1 MRRMTCFISIILMIM
16 MTFGLYAGG
25 RKETATENSGQNQTQ
40 SDAESSA
47 SQFAKGRNFGG
58 KGMSTELPVNTAA
71 DNKSSRDIIASPDD
85 IYNRADF
92 KSGVSIDLNTMKV
105 TYSGS
110 ADESSVAITQDDNGV
125 SVKSTLSEQ
134 IFIEI
139 SGKFD
144 GTFSV
149 ESTEKGYAVI
159 LNGVSVTAKDGPA
172 LNLTS
177 KKRAFIVAAEG
188 TKNILTDS
196 AERNANTKKGAVYVK
211 GTLVIADD
219 DGDTNYGSIVVNG
232 GYKHGIYSDDYIRV
246 TGGDVSVNITARDA
260 VRCVNGFIM
269 DNGKLNI
276 LGTGSVTDEESKGIK
291 VDGEE
296 SEKNPGEGFI
306 VINGGDIKITTVS
319 KGITAGFKV
328 DEDAE
333 TESYADDPNPYVT
346 INGGNIDI
354 TTTGKPYEYYLADGT
369 KVNCSPEGI
378 ESKSDLT
385 INGGNIKLRCP
396 DDAINAAI
404 SVTINGGVIDVVSTE
419 NDAIDSNGS
428 FTVNGG
434 TVYAVGSGDPETA
447 FDCDNFPLIF
457 NGGTVF
463 GCGGS
468 NTTAPS
474 SDSTA
479 NVIMY
484 YKSITKGQT
493 VKIADSSG
501 KVLGSYEVQQSCSA
515 IIFSSP
521 ELKVGET
528 YTITVGASSEEIKL
542 DSNVTT
548 GGTSSFGGF
557 GRGGFGGQG
566 FGGPDFGGQPPEGDF
581 NGRGGWGRLDFN
593 GERPDGQAPQGD
605 FSRLDGQFPG
615 NGERPDGN
623 FGGRGGKRQ

>member
-1 MRRMTCFISIILMIM
+1 M
-16 MTFGLYAGG
+16 MTFGLHAGG

-40 SDAESSA
+40 NDAESSV

-58 KGMSTELPVNTAA
+58 KGGFPGMSTELPVNTAA

-85 IYNRADF
+85 IYNRDDF
-92 KSGVSIDLNTMKV
+92 KSGVSIDMNTMKV

-149 ESTEKGYAVI
+149 ESTEKGYVVI

-211 GTLVIADD
+211 GALVIADD

-333 TESYADDPNPYVT
+333 TETYADDPNPYVT

-434 TVYAVGSGDPETA
+434 TIYAVGSGDPETA

-493 VKIADSSG
+493 VKVTDSSG

-515 IIFSSP
+515 ILFSSP

-548 GGTSSFGGF
+548 SGTGGF
-557 GRGGFGGQG
+557 GGRGGFGGWG
-566 FGGPDFGGQPPEGDF
+566 KPDGNFDRQPPEGDF
-581 NGRGGWGRLDFN
+581 GGR
-593 GERPDGQAPQGD
+593 
-605 FSRLDGQFPG
+605 GQFPG
-615 NGERPDGN
+615 NGGQPQDGN
-623 FGGRGGKRQ
+623 FGGRGGRRQ